1 MSARRGKKKR
11 PAQSPKAELNMYLLA
26 PQIIV
31 AKPGLSMGKTTD
43 RRLERRQKV
52 CVQAFASDLG
62 DAIDT
67 KCVIRDVSKTGCKIV
82 TSQIQDLPELFQ
94 LIVEGIDQPIRGKIV
109 WRRGKMAGVCFEHAC
124 SDEIRSSIETL
135 YNSLREDEE
144 CDVLIL
150 GCGDEWLSY
159 SARLKKYDPLRV

>member
-1 MSARRGKKKR
+1 
-11 PAQSPKAELNMYLLA
+11 MYLHA
-26 PQIIV
+26 SQII
-31 AKPGLSMGKTTD
+31 APKPVLIMSKTTY
-43 RRLERRQKV
+43 RRAERRQKV

-62 DAIDT
+62 DAIDM
-67 KCVIRDVSKTGCKIV
+67 KCVIRDVSKTGCRIV
-82 TSQIQDLPELFQ
+82 SSQIRDLPELIQ

-124 SDEIRSSIETL
+124 SDEVRTSIETL

-150 GCGDEWLSY
+150 GSEDHWLSY
-159 SARLKKYDPLRV
+159 SARLKKYNPLAM